1 LLPIIW
7 RASARDDLANII
19 RYIAHENPP
28 AARRMKR
35 LLEESVLPTAE
46 HPYLYRISDRVPGLR
61 VIVAHPNYIVL
72 YRVTATCIEIVN
84 VVHARREF
92 PVSTQNE

>member
-19 RYIAHENPP
+19 RYIANENPP

-46 HPYLYRISDRVPGLR
+46 HPYLYRQSERIPGLR
-61 VIVAHPNYIVL
+61 EIVAHPNYVVF
-72 YRVTATCIEIVN
+72 YRVATANIEVVN

>member
-1 LLPIIW
+1 MLPIIW

-19 RYIAHENPP
+19 RYIANENPP

-46 HPYLYRISDRVPGLR
+46 HPYLYRQSERIPGL
-61 VIVAHPNYIVL
+61 VL
-72 YRVTATCIEIVN
+72 LGSSSI
-84 VVHARREF
+84 REGPF
-92 PVSTQNE
+92 CDITMRLLILG